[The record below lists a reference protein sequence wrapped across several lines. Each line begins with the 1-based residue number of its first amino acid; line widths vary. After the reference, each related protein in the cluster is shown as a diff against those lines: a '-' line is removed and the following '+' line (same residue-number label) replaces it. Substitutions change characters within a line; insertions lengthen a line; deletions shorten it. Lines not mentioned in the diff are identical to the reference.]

1 VAIIRLSKSPSW
13 GLVVVCISVGRSIQK
28 LSFKT
33 FAEIPSSDW
42 NRLMALLAD
51 DSSRNLYFFG
61 HAGKSLIGKKSS
73 NHLTGSDLQFIL
85 HSSSNPL
92 ATNGSSH
99 VYRFVFLDGCQTA
112 AGDLPVDFGIGKRIM
127 PQEVWNKA
135 GLAPRSFLG
144 WKSYTGTTFRS
155 DGTVIQDGTRM
166 Q

>member
-1 VAIIRLSKSPSW
+1 
-13 GLVVVCISVGRSIQK
+13 
-28 LSFKT
+28 
-33 FAEIPSSDW
+33 
-42 NRLMALLAD
+42 MALLAD